1 MRRDRLI
8 NQAVRRRFAVT
19 LKNNEGT
26 FAGVLT
32 ETDASTWVFEQCST
46 IPKQPGET
54 PEPITGRIFVERSQ
68 VAYLQELPA

>member
-1 MRRDRLI
+1 MRRNRLI
-8 NQAVRRRFAVT
+8 KQALRRRYAVT
-19 LKNNEGT
+19 LKQNEGA

-32 ETDASTWVFEQCST
+32 DSDADMWVFEQCST

-54 PEPITGRIFVERSQ
+54 PESIPGRVFIERSG